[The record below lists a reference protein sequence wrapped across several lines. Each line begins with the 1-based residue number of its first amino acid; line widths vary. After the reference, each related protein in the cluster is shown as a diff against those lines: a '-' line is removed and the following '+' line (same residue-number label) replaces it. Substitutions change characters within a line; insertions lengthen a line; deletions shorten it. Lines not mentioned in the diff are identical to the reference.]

1 VTLASTARAIESTAS
16 VLTGKRWASL
26 PASKRALRLA
36 TRVLGDGAAAV
47 GEFQVALEG
56 EWTGHPGGA
65 FRITEEDID
74 CMVEVFNA
82 QKTPLQVDF
91 NHSSV
96 PDDRVPTPE
105 EGKAAGWITSLC
117 KRMGERGAELW
128 ADVVEW
134 GAEAAEY
141 IRKGEYAFCSPVLLF
156 ESTDRVTGESVPAR
170 LFNVALTNVPFLDG
184 MAPVRLSETAPP
196 KPEDEEEEP
205 VTDPE
210 APPVDET
217 ADTEPPEEEIE
228 SAEEGEPMEGEE
240 PEPGTQDGEEPSG
253 DTASASA
260 ALIDDMAKQCGGVD
274 SATVVDVMR
283 RHFDAF
289 ARAVN
294 ETLEREQ
301 AQKASQA
308 QVVSMADKTD
318 DKEARLAAIEARKK
332 DELLLKM
339 SERLEA
345 LDKKLTDR
353 EARDEAER
361 KALADAAVKAKV
373 DGLVKTGHVL
383 ESERDDAM
391 FMFSTAPERAA
402 RVYAVKRVP
411 LGETQAG
418 TEGAAAPVDADRKLT
433 LSDVPDDGTRQ
444 AAKTI
449 LAMTH
454 IGAGGVTVRL
464 SEDEACR
471 KAIAQVAKMRKAG

>member
-1 VTLASTARAIESTAS
+1 MLS
-16 VLTGKRWASL
+16 GKRWASL
-26 PASKRALRLA
+26 PSSKRALRLA

-56 EWTGHPGGA
+56 EWTGHPGGS

-74 CMVEVFNA
+74 CMVAVFNA

-96 PDDRVPTPE
+96 PDDRAPTPE

-134 GAEAAEY
+134 GSEAAEY

-156 ESTDRVTGESVPAR
+156 DSTDRVTSETVKAR
-170 LFNVALTNVPFLDG
+170 VFNVALTNVPFLDG

-196 KPEDEEEEP
+196 KPEDEDEA

-210 APPVDET
+210 AVVVDET
-217 ADTEPPEEEIE
+217 ADTEPP
-228 SAEEGEPMEGEE
+228 AEEVGEPLEGEE
-240 PEPGTQDGEEPSG
+240 PEEGTQEGEEPTG
-253 DTASASA
+253 DDTSASA
-260 ALIDDMAKQCGGVD
+260 ALIDDLAKQCGGIDV
-274 SATVVDVMR
+274 ATVVDVLR
-283 RHFDAF
+283 RHSDAF
-289 ARAVN
+289 VRAIN
-294 ETLEREQ
+294 ETLDRER
-301 AQKASQA
+301 AQKAQQA
-308 QVVSMADKTD
+308 TVVSMAEDK

-332 DELLLKM
+332 DELLVKM

-345 LDKKLTDR
+345 LDKKLTER
-353 EARDEAER
+353 EQRDEAER
-361 KALADAAVKAKV
+361 KALADAAVSEKV
-373 DGLVKTGHVL
+373 DGLIKTGFVL
-383 ESERDDAM
+383 AAERDDAL

-418 TEGAAAPVDADRKLT
+418 AEGAAAQVDADKKLT

-454 IGAGGVTVRL
+454 IGEGGKTVKL